1 VFRRLINQIKKHS
14 GQVPLRVYIVVPFVL
29 QTFAIVGLTGWLSLR
44 NGQKAVNDVATQL
57 RSEIIVRIKQRLD
70 TYLETPHLINQ
81 INADAMRRGKL
92 RVENSQSEQYLWQQ
106 IQFFPSVSW
115 IYVSTP
121 QHGEFLGITRLN
133 KERSLELVIADKSTG
148 YNSRFYSIN
157 SQGERSALLKL
168 GRKNYDAR
176 IRPFYTTA
184 LKAGKATWSEI
195 YPDYSAA
202 DLLIVSASEPVY
214 DKNGK
219 LLGVC
224 SADLYLE
231 DISKFLRDIKIGS
244 SGQTF
249 IVERSGLLV
258 ANSTLE
264 PQFILNSN
272 RTEAKRIKASDSS
285 NLLIRSTAE
294 HVTKYFDDLTKIN
307 TSQQLDF
314 LLDGKRQF
322 VQVVPYQ
329 DGRGLDWLIVVVVPE
344 SDFMDRI
351 DANTRTTILLCFAA
365 LGLAVVLGILTSR
378 WLVQPIW
385 RLSTA
390 AKALSQGEW
399 EQTVPVE
406 RADELAVLA
415 SAFNQMALQL
425 RDSFAALEQ
434 RNQELEIRV
443 QKRTAAIREANEQLH
458 LEIVERQQTEEA
470 LIERVRLAALGA
482 DIGMALTQDNTL
494 QEMLGC
500 CTQVLCRHLD
510 AAFAR
515 IWTLHEPEGV
525 LELQASAGTYSHI
538 EGSHY
543 RVPIGQL
550 KIGLIAQQRQPHF
563 DFGFSI
569 ADFGLGDTSNSAARQ
584 SLEIGIVE
592 SNELFYNPKS
602 KIVRL
607 NFDRLSYRADSE
619 LVELHAEVQNPKWVE
634 GMMAFAG
641 YPLIVEE
648 RVMGVM
654 AILARH
660 PLTEASLQEM
670 ASVANDIALGIE
682 RKQAEAELR
691 RAKEAAEAANR
702 AKSEFLAN
710 ISHELR
716 TPLNGILGYAQIL
729 KRDSSLPQPQQEG
742 LRIIQQCGEHL
753 LTLINDILDLS
764 KIEARKMELH
774 LSEFHLLEFL
784 KSITDLFQLR
794 AQQKGIA
801 FLYEPLSPL
810 PIGVRGD
817 EQRLRQVLINLLSN
831 AIKFTERGGVV
842 FKVGVIDQSS
852 VEAQQTTKSGEATTD
867 NRQKIRFQVEDTG
880 SGIEAEHLEEIFLP
894 FKQVGD
900 HNRRTGGTGLGL
912 AISKKLIEMMGGEL
926 HVKSTLG
933 KGSIFWLELE
943 MPSVTNWA
951 EAPSEHKIVGF
962 KGVKRKVLVVD
973 DKWENRSVLVNLL
986 SPLGFEVLEAT
997 DGEDA
1002 LHKAAEFKPDVILM
1016 DLVMPIMDGFEATR
1030 QLRQLP
1036 DLNKVVVIATS
1047 ASAFEYDQQSS
1058 FNSGCNDF
1066 ISKPLRANELLELLQ
1081 RHLGLEWVYEVSSQ
1095 LSGVSRQLSIAAIN
1109 GHKQDASATLKDNE
1123 QDLLIAPP
1131 KQELE
1136 ALLELAR
1143 VGDIKG
1149 ILDQAVRLE
1158 QSEERYI
1165 LFATELRQLAKGFQ
1179 VKKIQEL
1186 LKKYIAGSQ

>member
-1 VFRRLINQIKKHS
+1 MV
-14 GQVPLRVYIVVPFVL
+14 
-29 QTFAIVGLTGWLSLR
+29 
-44 NGQKAVNDVATQL
+44 
-57 RSEIIVRIKQRLD
+57 
-70 TYLETPHLINQ
+70 
-81 INADAMRRGKL
+81 
-92 RVENSQSEQYLWQQ
+92 
-106 IQFFPSVSW
+106 
-115 IYVSTP
+115 
-121 QHGEFLGITRLN
+121 
-133 KERSLELVIADKSTG
+133 
-148 YNSRFYSIN
+148 
-157 SQGERSALLKL
+157 
-168 GRKNYDAR
+168 
-176 IRPFYTTA
+176 
-184 LKAGKATWSEI
+184 
-195 YPDYSAA
+195 
-202 DLLIVSASEPVY
+202 
-214 DKNGK
+214 
-219 LLGVC
+219 
-224 SADLYLE
+224 
-231 DISKFLRDIKIGS
+231 
-244 SGQTF
+244 
-249 IVERSGLLV
+249 
-258 ANSTLE
+258 
-264 PQFILNSN
+264 
-272 RTEAKRIKASDSS
+272 
-285 NLLIRSTAE
+285 
-294 HVTKYFDDLTKIN
+294 
-307 TSQQLDF
+307 
-314 LLDGKRQF
+314 
-322 VQVVPYQ
+322 
-329 DGRGLDWLIVVVVPE
+329 
-344 SDFMDRI
+344 
-351 DANTRTTILLCFAA
+351 
-365 LGLAVVLGILTSR
+365 
-378 WLVQPIW
+378 
-385 RLSTA
+385 
-390 AKALSQGEW
+390 
-399 EQTVPVE
+399 
-406 RADELAVLA
+406 
-415 SAFNQMALQL
+415 
-425 RDSFAALEQ
+425 
-434 RNQELEIRV
+434 
-443 QKRTAAIREANEQLH
+443 
-458 LEIVERQQTEEA
+458 
-470 LIERVRLAALGA
+470 
-482 DIGMALTQDNTL
+482 
-494 QEMLGC
+494 
-500 CTQVLCRHLD
+500 
-510 AAFAR
+510 
-515 IWTLHEPEGV
+515 
-525 LELQASAGTYSHI
+525 
-538 EGSHY
+538 
-543 RVPIGQL
+543 
-550 KIGLIAQQRQPHF
+550 
-563 DFGFSI
+563 
-569 ADFGLGDTSNSAARQ
+569 
-584 SLEIGIVE
+584 
-592 SNELFYNPKS
+592 
-602 KIVRL
+602 
-607 NFDRLSYRADSE
+607 
-619 LVELHAEVQNPKWVE
+619 
-634 GMMAFAG
+634 AFAG

-774 LSEFHLLEFL
+774 LSEFHLPEFL

-1179 VKKIQEL
+1179 VNKLQEL